1 MPYISEQDESDLKFG
16 CRARHGCDF
25 RFLLPPAGRYQTS
38 GPSSPNMASPTF
50 RFSPKIENPEG
61 VEKIEEIVKPADG
74 VMVARGDLGDEIPPE
89 QVPLVQRKIIRSAAN
104 TANRSS
110 PPPRCSIA

>member
-1 MPYISEQDESDLKFG
+1 MDAIFASF
-16 CRARHGCDF
+16 CRRPEDIQAIRDVLAKYGKDIPVF
-25 RFLLPPAGRYQTS
+25 A
-38 GPSSPNMASPTF
+38 
-50 RFSPKIENPEG
+50 KIENPEG
-61 VEKIEEIVKPADG
+61 VEKIEEIVKTADG

-110 PPPRCSIA
+110 PPPRCSIR